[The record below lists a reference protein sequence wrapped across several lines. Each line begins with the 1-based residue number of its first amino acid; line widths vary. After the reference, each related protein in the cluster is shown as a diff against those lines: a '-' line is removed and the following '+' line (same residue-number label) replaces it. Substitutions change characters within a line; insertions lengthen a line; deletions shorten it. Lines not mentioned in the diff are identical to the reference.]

1 MIVLQRETNAVSD
14 TWNVIRL
21 RYHQG
26 TGITLYLINNRYL
39 DMKNRLALY
48 LLRTKLH
55 CNASLLEFSGLFT

>member
-14 TWNVIRL
+14 TWNVIYL
-21 RYHQG
+21 IYHQG

-48 LLRTKLH
+48 LLRTKY
-55 CNASLLEFSGLFT
+55 CNASLLEFSELFT